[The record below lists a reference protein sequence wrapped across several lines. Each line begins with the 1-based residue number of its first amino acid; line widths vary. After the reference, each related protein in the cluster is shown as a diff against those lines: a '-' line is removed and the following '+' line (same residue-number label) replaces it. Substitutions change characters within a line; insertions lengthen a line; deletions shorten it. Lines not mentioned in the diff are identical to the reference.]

1 MTRVTAVIM
10 LALIFGGCDRHKEV
24 HVVETYAEA
33 MQRSGSLATV
43 APDSAAESEALARL
57 QDFLSEMTAERIRS
71 DIRDVYAP
79 DVFMNDTLR
88 TLEGVDEVEE
98 YLLETVAR
106 TSFVRV
112 RFDDIARSG
121 GDYYLRWF
129 MEYQS
134 DRINGGNVVESI
146 GMTHIRFNAD
156 GRVILHQDYWDS
168 GDGLFGR
175 VPVVGW
181 MIRSLKSRM

>member
-1 MTRVTAVIM
+1 MTRAIAALMFAVM
-10 LALIFGGCDRHKEV
+10 LGGCDRHKEV

-33 MQRSGSLATV
+33 MERTGAGATV
-43 APDSAAESEALARL
+43 APESAVESEALARV
-57 QDFLSEMTAERIRS
+57 QEFLSEMTAERIRS

-112 RFDDIARSG
+112 RFDDVARSG

-129 MEYQS
+129 MAYQS
-134 DRINGGNVVESI
+134 DRINGGDVVESI
-146 GMTHIRFNAD
+146 GMTHIRFDAA

-181 MIRSLKSRM
+181 MIRSLKARM